1 MRAPG
6 KFSEWFRYKLLPKI
20 RRALELPP
28 LVTVLLFVA
37 TTVLCITAL
46 NHHGSHPVFELFIYL
61 ASVYSLAAL
70 IVGLGGISREFMRR
84 VHGSKLYRWIEGEPI
99 AMLFISD
106 FRFRGEV
113 SLYQGLLVSTL
124 FAVFKG
130 IAALFYLSA
139 WFAAVAFYYLFF
151 GLTRLFLVR
160 NYRKA
165 ERLEDKDDRLLRE
178 LHGCRQ
184 CGCLMLAVNLGMTL
198 MAVQLIREEH
208 TVAYPGSVIYITA
221 AYTIYILT
229 LSIMN
234 VVRSKR
240 LNSPILSVSKALN
253 LAGALM
259 SLFTLQNALTSL
271 IGREDSNFRM
281 IMNLAVGT
289 AVCASVFA
297 MAVYI
302 IVHSTVSMK
311 KLERETPCT

>member
-1 MRAPG
+1 MRSPG
-6 KFSEWFRYKLLPKI
+6 KFTEWLRNTVLPKL
-20 RRALELPP
+20 RRALEFPP
-28 LVTVLLFVA
+28 LATVLMSLA
-37 TTVLCITAL
+37 TTVLSITAL
-46 NHHGSHPVFELFIYL
+46 NHHGSHPVLELLIYL
-61 ASVYSLAAL
+61 ASAYSLAAL
-70 IVGLGGISREFMRR
+70 ITGLGGISQEFMRR
-84 VHGSKLYRWIEGEPI
+84 VHGSRLYRWIESEPI
-99 AMLFISD
+99 AKLFISD
-106 FRFRGEV
+106 FRFRGEI

-160 NYRKA
+160 NYRRA
-165 ERLEDKDDRLLRE
+165 ARLEDKNDRLLSE

-271 IGREDSNFRM
+271 IGREDSNFRL
-281 IMNLAVGT
+281 IMNLTVGAAVCLAVFAT
-289 AVCASVFA
+289 AVF
-297 MAVYI
+297 I
-302 IVHSTVSMK
+302 IVRSTVSMK
-311 KLERETPCT
+311 KMTEKSPCT